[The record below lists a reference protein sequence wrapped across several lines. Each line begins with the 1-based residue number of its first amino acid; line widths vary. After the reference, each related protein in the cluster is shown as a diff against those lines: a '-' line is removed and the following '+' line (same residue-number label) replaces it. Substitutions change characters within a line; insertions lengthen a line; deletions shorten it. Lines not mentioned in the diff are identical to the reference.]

1 MDQQQWMNL
10 VLFFAIL
17 LGAYF
22 VFVYFKFSDIN
33 NSNIYKEGLENN
45 ESSESRESAGPN
57 GIAGNGATYLTQL
70 KQKTTLMQDKFNL
83 NNSEYRKNTE
93 DIILEMDKLLG
104 FVTLGA
110 ILTTNKDKPEATI
123 GKLSQLAQARAALN
137 NALKFVD
144 KQQ

>member
-22 VFVYFKFSDIN
+22 VFRYFKFSDY
-33 NSNIYKEGLENN
+33 SNIYKEGLENN
-45 ESSESRESAGPN
+45 ESSETSNAGPN
-57 GIAGNGATYLTQL
+57 GIAGNGSTYLTQL
-70 KQKTTLMQDKFNL
+70 KQATILLKDKFNL

-93 DIILEMDKLLG
+93 DIIIEMDKLLG
-104 FVTLGA
+104 YITLET
-110 ILTTNKDKPEATI
+110 ILTTNKDNPQLTI
-123 GKLSQLAQARAALN
+123 GKLSQLAQARLALN

-144 KQQ
+144 KE

>member
-10 VLFFAIL
+10 VLFFVIL
-17 LGAYF
+17 LGVYF
-22 VFVYFKFSDIN
+22 VFRYFKFSDIN
-33 NSNIYKEGLENN
+33 SSNIYKEGLENN
-45 ESSESRESAGPN
+45 ESGESAGPN

-104 FVTLGA
+104 YVTLGA

-144 KQQ
+144 KQ

>member
-1 MDQQQWMNL
+1 MDNQQWMNL

-22 VFVYFKFSDIN
+22 VLRFFKISDTN
-33 NSNIYKEGLENN
+33 NIYKEGMENN
-45 ESSESRESAGPN
+45 ESSGQSGPN

-70 KQKTTLMQDKFNL
+70 KQSTTLLKDKFNL

-104 FVTLGA
+104 FVTLEA
-110 ILTTNKDKPEATI
+110 ILTTNKDKPELTI
-123 GKLSQLAQARAALN
+123 GKLSQLSQARIALN

-144 KQQ
+144 KQ